1 MGNKLNYSFFDKVW
15 YLGVRVLVRLNDYL
29 NNEDIIDKPINIVQ
43 KDNITLLYYA
53 LKNYNYKLLK
63 HLLDNEENT
72 NIIGNSEGISPL
84 LFSFYNTSREVTE
97 LLLKYGADIN
107 IKNYTNKNNNLNG
120 NTILIQAVR
129 KRFDIKTI
137 NYILEKGAD
146 INLSNNNGETP
157 LHTICMRI
165 TKSTSKQ
172 DIEILETLLKYGAD
186 ITAKTTNE
194 IKTKYYTFPKGSTPL
209 DIIKIKN
216 ARKIENILK
225 NHLSKL

>member
-1 MGNKLNYSFFDKVW
+1 MN
-15 YLGVRVLVRLNDYL
+15 
-29 NNEDIIDKPINIVQ
+29 INI
-43 KDNITLLYYA
+43 NLINTLL
-53 LKNYNYKLLK
+53 
-63 HLLDNEENT
+63 ENGA
-72 NIIGNSEGISPL
+72 NVDLIGNSEGVSPL
-84 LFSFYNTSREVTE
+84 LLSFYIKNMEITE

-107 IKNYTNKNNNLNG
+107 IKNYINKNNNLSG

-165 TKSTSKQ
+165 TKTNSKQ
-172 DIEILETLLKYGAD
+172 DIEILELLLKYGAD
-186 ITAKTTNE
+186 IKVKTTNE

-216 ARKIENILK
+216 ARKIEEILK